1 MTRQPVFAAVDIGA
15 NSVRLKIAKLNRGRL
30 VTISEDREV
39 TRLGESVFRR
49 GSLSSEAMAH
59 TVEVLRRFYRSAQ
72 RAGAEHVRVVATSA
86 LRDADNAQTFIDWAG
101 SATGWRV
108 EVISGLEEGRLIH
121 LALMSGMPVAQRA
134 RVLLFDLGGGSC
146 EVTVSDAC
154 EIKYMISLPLGA
166 VRLTREFLQHDPP
179 TEIEMERAHAYVAEE
194 VKRIQHH
201 IAANN
206 IQMAI
211 GTSGTAAALSEVWSK
226 RQKRR
231 LATVPVGAVARLR
244 DELAK
249 LTAPVRAKIPGI
261 GTRRAEIIVAGAIVF
276 SEILNRFRLPSFR
289 YSDLGLR
296 DGLLAQMAADYDRGT
311 AFQKRIDA
319 ERRTATLA
327 MAKHYGVDLRFAESV
342 RDLALQLFDA
352 LASVH
357 KLPPEYRDWLAA
369 AAMLHEVG
377 TYVNRTGRHRH
388 SYYLISHSELF
399 GYSAEQRNIIA
410 AIARY
415 VGRSKPSSENRPVR
429 VLKTTDQL
437 DVRKT
442 VVLLRLAR
450 AMNQS
455 RQNAIKEV
463 SAHYRRD
470 RVWLEFKARSGR
482 GELEIWSLEKEK
494 NYFRDVF
501 GRELLIAAD

>member
-1 MTRQPVFAAVDIGA
+1 MTRQPVFAAIDIGA
-15 NSVRLKIAKLNRGRL
+15 NSVRLKVARLKRGRL
-30 VTISEDREV
+30 ITISEDREV

-59 TVEVLRRFYRSAQ
+59 TIEVLRRFYRTAQ

-108 EVISGLEEGRLIH
+108 EVITGLEEGRLIH
-121 LALMSGMPVAQRA
+121 LAIMSSLRMTQRS

-146 EVTVSDAC
+146 EITFSDAG
-154 EIKYMISLPLGA
+154 EIKHMESLPLGA
-166 VRLTREFLQHDPP
+166 VRLTNEFLRHDPP
-179 TEIEMERAHAYVAEE
+179 KKDEMQRARAFVAEE
-194 VKRIQHH
+194 VSRLLPRISGDQIQVT
-201 IAANN
+201 IA
-206 IQMAI
+206 
-211 GTSGTAAALSEVWSK
+211 TSGTGAALSDVWAARHGGRVS
-226 RQKRR
+226 
-231 LATVPVGAVARLR
+231 TVPRAVVARLR

-249 LTAPVRAKIPGI
+249 IPAAGRAKYKGI

-276 SEILNRFRLPSFR
+276 SEILSQFRLPSFR

-311 AFQKRIDA
+311 AFQRRIDA
-319 ERRTATLA
+319 ERRTAIVA
-327 MAKHYGVDLRFAESV
+327 MAKQYGVDLPFAECV
-342 RDLALQLFDA
+342 RDLGLQLFDA

-357 KLPPEYRDWLAA
+357 KLPPEYRNWLSA

-377 TYVNRTGRHRH
+377 NFVNRTGRHRH
-388 SYYLISHSELF
+388 AYYLISHSEVF
-399 GYSAEQRNIIA
+399 GYSLEQRNIIA

-415 VGRSKPSSENRPVR
+415 IGKSKPTSENRPVR
-429 VLKTTDQL
+429 VLPAADQIS
-437 DVRKT
+437 VRKA

-450 AMNQS
+450 ALNQ
-455 RQNAIKEV
+455 
-463 SAHYRRD
+463 RRD
-470 RVWLEFKARSGR
+470 NADKKIKVQIRRGEVWLDFKTRKHPA
-482 GELEIWSLEKEK
+482 ELEMWALEKEK